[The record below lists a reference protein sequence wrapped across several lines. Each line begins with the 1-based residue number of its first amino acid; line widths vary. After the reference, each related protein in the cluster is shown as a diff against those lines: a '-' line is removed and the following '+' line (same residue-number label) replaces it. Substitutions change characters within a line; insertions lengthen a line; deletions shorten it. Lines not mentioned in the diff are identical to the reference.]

1 MGADDATCE
10 VTAGSALARKNSR
23 KPGPKSG
30 KDKKQE
36 STPEFIASI
45 ASVLVTGLFII
56 TFIVQA
62 FEIPSSSMEKT
73 LLIGDHVFVNRV
85 SFAPAT
91 SWIEPLLPYQQV
103 RRGDIIVFLSPEQ
116 PGLYLVKRV
125 IAVPGDRLRLRSGVV
140 YLNGVPQN
148 EPYVQRDGSF
158 IPYRDE
164 FPSVMPPPP
173 PPYASAGLYDE
184 FAPNIHDGELVI
196 PPGDYFGM
204 GDNRDNSKDSR
215 YWGFIPRAN
224 IIGRPAFIYWSFRES
239 PDQYKKTSIGDRIAF
254 IFHVITHFPTDTRW
268 GRMFKLVR

>member
-1 MGADDATCE
+1 MAKK
-10 VTAGSALARKNSR
+10 SNSR
-23 KPGPKSG
+23 KSVPKG
-30 KDKKQE
+30 AKDKKQE

-85 SFAPAT
+85 SFAPSTGWMA
-91 SWIEPLLPYQQV
+91 PLLPYQQV
-103 RRGDIIVFLSPEQ
+103 RRGDIVVFLSPEQ

-125 IAVPGDRLRLRSGVV
+125 IAIPGDRLRLRNGVV

-148 EPYVQRDGSF
+148 EPYVEHNNTFD
-158 IPYRDE
+158 PYRDE

-173 PPYASAGLYDE
+173 PPFASAGLGEE
-184 FAPNIHDGELVI
+184 FAPNIQNGELVI

-224 IIGRPAFIYWSFRES
+224 IIGRPAFIYWSFREP
-239 PDQYKKTSIGDRIAF
+239 PDQYKKTGVGDRIAF
-254 IFHVITHFPTDTRW
+254 IFHVLTHFPTDTRW